1 LALQLNFWVAQDT
14 CNSLYLYI
22 VNDNGQVAWIVELQ
36 LIIHMVQL
44 ITTKLQ
50 LNQNNSFSITMQL
63 QYNCT
68 HDVTMTSLIV
78 IHLLKFDM

>member
-1 LALQLNFWVAQDT
+1 MALQLNFWVAQDT